1 MPRFNLPFSVATVLC
16 FGTLICVPNFAYA
29 DWQLVWSDEFNGT
42 SINQNSINQNS
53 TSVTTR
59 RVPSAGLASSSIQA
73 PS

>member
-1 MPRFNLPFSVATVLC
+1 MPSFNLPFSVATVLC

-42 SINQNSINQNS
+42 SINQNS

-59 RVPSAGLASSSIQA
+59 RVPSADLASSSIQA
-73 PS
+73 LS

>member
-42 SINQNSINQNS
+42 SINQNS

-73 PS
+73 LS